1 MDAKEVRM
9 PRVIERP
16 PIEGSRQ
23 KANGRK
29 HRQRVADT
37 WPATP
42 ELNEPDERLPP
53 GSAGHESRS
62 SPKRSA
68 QQCQLES
75 HGTVLSDD
83 DSPWAQD

>member
-1 MDAKEVRM
+1 MAR
-9 PRVIERP
+9 
-16 PIEGSRQ
+16 
-23 KANGRK
+23 
-29 HRQRVADT
+29 H
-37 WPATP
+37 P
-42 ELNEPDERLPP
+42 ELNEPDEPLPP

-62 SPKRSA
+62 SRKRSA

>member
-1 MDAKEVRM
+1 MVRM
-9 PRVIERP
+9 PGAPVWP

-29 HRQRVADT
+29 QRKRVADKRC
-37 WPATP
+37 PPP
-42 ELNEPDERLPP
+42 EFSDEARPLLPP
-53 GSAGHESRS
+53 RAAGDKSRS
-62 SPKRSA
+62 SPERST